1 MSKILPAGSPDP
13 VASVPA
19 VHGLA
24 RWSEAIVRVA
34 GGCGLGLLAL
44 LAMARFAHAQA
55 ATPAWWQAWFWAVA
69 LSVPNLVQ
77 TLLMAWRARGEQ
89 SGEAGRP
96 MRLVPL
102 VPLVPLVRPLLLLV
116 GIIPLHA
123 FSVLWQ
129 LRLAVVAFGG
139 VLVCTVSWFVWVR
152 ASGLCAGVQQDAP
165 SRKAPR
171 GALGTAQAFMLGG
184 LVLSALMPPA
194 AAPVAARIAIVAL
207 LVALVLQAW
216 VWMRESAAIVPP
228 TNPIDWAQRQ
238 AAMRRTVVR
247 LTVFVLAY
255 TAPFVLMGISLTL
268 SPLAAGCAALG
279 LVTEAWLAL
288 AGIDWQPSAAA
299 V

>member
-77 TLLMAWRARGEQ
+77 ALLMAWRAQGQE
-89 SGEAGRP
+89 SGLSGRSV
-96 MRLVPL
+96 RLL
-102 VPLVPLVRPLLLLV
+102 RPLLLLV

-129 LRLAVVAFGG
+129 LRVAVVALGG
-139 VLVCTVSWFVWVR
+139 VLVWAVSWFVWVR
-152 ASGLCAGVQQDAP
+152 ALGLCAGTQQDVP

-184 LVLSALMPPA
+184 LALSALMPPA

-216 VWMRESAAIVPP
+216 VWMRESAAIVPA

-247 LTVFVLAY
+247 LAVFVLAY

-288 AGIDWQPSAAA
+288 AGIDSQPSAEA